1 MAEYRNNYRQR
12 ENRSV
17 YGETNSGRKSYGKNG
32 NYTGNSGK
40 PREQRSSQKPYY
52 NDRRI
57 AENDRNYVEYSKLR
71 RKIMADDNVK
81 YICSRNE
88 NVIHDKCCIL
98 ARNIKDSDLKYLVNY
113 PKWMKQCPRCAIET
127 YIHIGALDPEKT
139 VDYENLF
146 KRMMIPVDMLRHM
159 YVDCE
164 MKTKVNGD
172 TLTVWHNEDT
182 WKIVFLDHPGN
193 VRLLHNNYHV
203 KDGHRVFEK
212 GFHIQ
217 SEFTSNTKIK
227 YAIENIETYSWSMH
241 RVHEREAVLEKKKNE
256 SEKKG
261 FWSRVAQTL
270 HLAFHKQEE
279 DEVKNQTDDVRK
291 EDPTDFQLDFSDFNF
306 VNKFGYPD
314 NGTRCIYVWKTKNG
328 IYQWQIGEYVSKKR
342 QFVIKFSDQTF
353 ITDWRKVIAWKYV
366 WKGDLNWSYG
376 EKNETNPD
384 RN

>member
-12 ENRSV
+12 ESKSV
-17 YGETNSGRKSYGKNG
+17 YGERNTYEKKKNYRNGNNRQQNLSQKMYYDKRQQGNSGR
-32 NYTGNSGK
+32 
-40 PREQRSSQKPYY
+40 QM
-52 NDRRI
+52 ND
-57 AENDRNYVEYSKLR
+57 SKLR

-81 YICSRNE
+81 FICSRNE
-88 NVIHDKCCIL
+88 DVIHDKSCIL
-98 ARNIKDSDLKYLVNY
+98 TRNIKDYDLKYLVNY
-113 PKWMKQCPRCAIET
+113 PKWMKQCPKCAIEA
-127 YIHIGALDPEKT
+127 YLRYGAE
-139 VDYENLF
+139 DYDKLAEYDALF
-146 KRMMIPVDMLRHM
+146 RLMMMSVEMIRHM
-159 YVDCE
+159 YIDCD
-164 MKTKVNGD
+164 MKTRINGD
-172 TLTVWHNEDT
+172 TLTIHHKEDT
-182 WKIVFLDHPGN
+182 WKIVYLDSPGN
-193 VRLLHNNYHV
+193 VRLLHNNYHIV
-203 KDGHRVFEK
+203 DEHREFEK

-241 RVHEREAVLEKKKNE
+241 RVHEREAMLEQKKNE
-256 SEKKG
+256 TGKMG
-261 FWSRVAQTL
+261 FWSRVAR
-270 HLAFHKQEE
+270 AFRYVFHKQEE
-279 DEVKNQTDDVRK
+279 DESKNQTDDNRK
-291 EDPTDFQLDFSDFNF
+291 DDPIDFQLDFSDFNF

-314 NGTRCIYVWKTKNG
+314 NGTRCIYIWKTKNG

>member
-17 YGETNSGRKSYGKNG
+17 YGETNSRRKSYGKNG

-52 NDRRI
+52 NDLRI

-172 TLTVWHNEDT
+172 MDC
-182 WKIVFLDHPGN
+182 
-193 VRLLHNNYHV
+193 
-203 KDGHRVFEK
+203 
-212 GFHIQ
+212 
-217 SEFTSNTKIK
+217 
-227 YAIENIETYSWSMH
+227 A
-241 RVHEREAVLEKKKNE
+241 
-256 SEKKG
+256 
-261 FWSRVAQTL
+261 
-270 HLAFHKQEE
+270 
-279 DEVKNQTDDVRK
+279 
-291 EDPTDFQLDFSDFNF
+291 
-306 VNKFGYPD
+306 
-314 NGTRCIYVWKTKNG
+314 
-328 IYQWQIGEYVSKKR
+328 
-342 QFVIKFSDQTF
+342 
-353 ITDWRKVIAWKYV
+353 
-366 WKGDLNWSYG
+366 
-376 EKNETNPD
+376 
-384 RN
+384 